1 MEVRMS
7 FRAVIPHP
15 PQIRTSQIT
24 EAFEDHLEMCW
35 HVLMLTVD
43 FNLLTAKR
51 GQRRKIFDLGLL
63 PNTELSKNYVQNIF
77 DVDQARDLAHSLGSI
92 AQFFCTQ
99 NDVLGC
105 CGASQ
110 LSTIG

>member
-1 MEVRMS
+1 
-7 FRAVIPHP
+7 
-15 PQIRTSQIT
+15 
-24 EAFEDHLEMCW
+24 MCW

-63 PNTELSKNYVQNIF
+63 PNTELSKDYVQNIL
-77 DVDQARDLAHSLGSI
+77 DIYQARDFAHGLSSI
-92 AQFFCTQ
+92 PQLLCAQ

-105 CGASQ
+105 CSIWALVS
-110 LSTIG
+110 